1 MHRPVGEATKLFAI
15 FFSKPEDTKAN
26 MSLKA
31 VVGQRKFTL
40 SPNFVYVLEFLLN
53 LRFPVCCLG
62 IMQDVIRENK
72 KPNDWKVS

>member
-1 MHRPVGEATKLFAI
+1 
-15 FFSKPEDTKAN
+15 

-40 SPNFVYVLEFLLN
+40 FLNSLCFIEFLMN
-53 LRFPVCCLG
+53 LRFYVYCLG

-72 KPNDWKVS
+72 KPNEWKVSS